1 MKTTS
6 PHPRQ
11 EPEMASCFVMTYPIT
26 LGLPD
31 IAQCLS
37 SANKL
42 YTTDRRLPL
51 TRGDLRHLLRYE
63 QYIWTC
69 TLCTMLSKSRVN
81 WPELSSLFFLSIN
94 VGLMAYTKNVFCL
107 LSFANYDIAIVAFFS
122 IGMSYPNAE
131 QRNMTIDGKGEKLK
145 LKVAV

>member
-6 PHPRQ
+6 PHRRQ

-51 TRGDLRHLLRYE
+51 TRGDLRHLDMNNTFGHA
-63 QYIWTC
+63 QC

-94 VGLMAYTKNVFCL
+94 VGLLAYTKNI
-107 LSFANYDIAIVAFFS
+107 YIAIVALFS

-131 QRNMTIDGKGEKLK
+131 HRNMTIDGKGEKLK

>member
-11 EPEMASCFVMTYPIT
+11 EPEMASCFVMTHPIT

-37 SANKL
+37 STNKL

-51 TRGDLRHLLRYE
+51 TRGDLRHSDMNNTFGHA
-63 QYIWTC
+63 QC
-69 TLCTMLSKSRVN
+69 TLCTMLSK
-81 WPELSSLFFLSIN
+81 LDGTQFFVFSQYRRRP
-94 VGLMAYTKNVFCL
+94 VGLHKKYL
-107 LSFANYDIAIVAFFS
+107 LSFVFCELRHCHCCIFFNWHVLSKCRTKKYDH
-122 IGMSYPNAE
+122 
-131 QRNMTIDGKGEKLK
+131 
-145 LKVAV
+145 

>member
-6 PHPRQ
+6 PHRRQ

-51 TRGDLRHLLRYE
+51 TRGDLRHLDMNNTFGHA
-63 QYIWTC
+63 QC

-94 VGLMAYTKNVFCL
+94 VGLLAYTKNIFCL
-107 LSFANYDIAIVAFFS
+107 LRITTLPLLHYFQLACLIQMQNIEI
-122 IGMSYPNAE
+122 
-131 QRNMTIDGKGEKLK
+131 
-145 LKVAV
+145 